1 MLLRGCIEETE
12 EMVGA
17 RKQLELQLRED
28 EEQNLMLEHLMNRL
42 DSVEN
47 KLQSTELT
55 LTNSSQ

>member
-17 RKQLELQLRED
+17 RKQLELQLRE
-28 EEQNLMLEHLMNRL
+28 EEDQNLMLEHLMNRL

-47 KLQSTELT
+47 KLQATEQT